1 MRIGQGTVA
10 AGMDEQAGAALVAA
24 LGPGVVINLAE
35 RADRRAEMAGELAR
49 LGLALDVPAVDGPA
63 VRLFAAVR
71 PAEAG
76 GFPTIG
82 TRGCFLSHL
91 GVLRLAREAGWD
103 RVMILEDD
111 LDFVPDIA
119 GRLPAVLSALEGQ
132 DWSLFYG
139 GYGEVPAGDRLAG
152 GLVRLDPAAGV
163 RCTHFMAVRGPAI
176 GELVG
181 YLEAMLARPAG
192 SPEGG
197 PMHVDGAYSWYRA
210 AHPHRL
216 TLAAVPPLGVQ
227 RPSPT
232 DILGRPWFDRVQVL
246 APVVRLA
253 RSVKRRMRG

>member
-1 MRIGQGTVA
+1 MDGQTGT
-10 AGMDEQAGAALVAA
+10 AGAALVAA
-24 LGPGVVINLAE
+24 LGPGVVINLAL

-49 LGLALDVPAVDGPA
+49 LGLALDGQA
-63 VRLFAAVR
+63 VRIFPAVR

-76 GFPTIG
+76 GFPTVG

-91 GVLRLAREAGWD
+91 GVLRMARDGGWD

-111 LDFVPDIA
+111 LDFAGDIA
-119 GRLPAVLSALEGQ
+119 ARLPVVLRGLEGR

-139 GYGEVPAGDRLAG
+139 GWGEVPAGQRVAE
-152 GLVRLDPAAGV
+152 GLVQLDPAAGV
-163 RCTHFMAVRGPAI
+163 RCTHFMAVRGAAI
-176 GELVG
+176 GELVA
-181 YLEAMLARPAG
+181 YLEAMLARPPG

-210 AHPHRL
+210 AHPQRL

-232 DILGRPWFDRVQVL
+232 DILGRPWFDRIGVL

-253 RSVKRRMRG
+253 RGLKRRLG